1 MLNSKLIETH
11 QELQKELKELQ
22 RQEKELKELIVKEME
37 QREIMQVGRYELK
50 LSRYER
56 EFFSLK
62 KALTKLD
69 KRVLKPF
76 ITVSEAKRLTI
87 KEVA

>member
-1 MLNSKLIETH
+1 MVSKKLIETH

-22 RQEKELKELIVKEME
+22 RQEKELRALIIQELGEKSQESIGDYIV
-37 QREIMQVGRYELK
+37 K

-56 EFFSLK
+56 ESFSLK
-62 KALTKLD
+62 KALEKLD

-76 ITVSEAKRLTI
+76 ITVSEAVRLTI
-87 KEVA
+87 KKAA